1 MSVNNIFIWA
11 PTQRCGTGLL
21 QRLVTSSKEVLI
33 FGEDKFL
40 TDQLPSLMIEHAE
53 LDNDIKASTSKLAS
67 GDYNGWFP
75 SALPFYEDY
84 IEALAGSFNLMSD
97 AYSSTAKKLGFANWG
112 SKLPYVSTAQLS
124 AINTL
129 LPNSKHVFL
138 YRNLADVMKSMKG
151 RRWVADHK
159 QFKET
164 CNKWFNSLS
173 EIGSAFTGVNWM
185 YMLSHDKLIEKP
197 SFYMSELQSFLGLS
211 ELDIKVFDHKIN
223 TFIGEEQDG
232 HSETSYVKPVSLSDE
247 EETLCQ
253 QVQNEVEKLKLF
265 HFKDRI

>member
-40 TDQLPSLMIEHAE
+40 TDQLPSLMIEHSV
-53 LDNDIKASTSKLAS
+53 LDNDIKTSTSKLAS

-84 IEALAGSFNLMSD
+84 IEALSGSFNLISD

-112 SKLPYVSTAQLS
+112 SKLPYVSTVQLS

-129 LPNSKHVFL
+129 LPNAKHIFL
-138 YRNLADVMKSMKG
+138 YRNLTDVMKSIKA
-151 RRWVADHK
+151 RRWVSDK
-159 QFKET
+159 EQFKNI
-164 CNKWFNSLS
+164 CNKWYNSLK
-173 EIGSAFTGVNWM
+173 EIGGAFIGVDWM
-185 YMLSHDKLIEKP
+185 YMLSHDQLIKDP
-197 SFYMSELQSFLGLS
+197 SLYIRELENFLGLGA
-211 ELDIKVFDHKIN
+211 LDIKVFEHKIN
-223 TFIGEEQDG
+223 TFIGEEKNG
-232 HSETSYVKPVSLSDE
+232 HSETSYVMPESLTEYE
-247 EETLCQ
+247 ESLCQ

-265 HFKDRI
+265 HFKQSI

>member
-40 TDQLPSLMIEHAE
+40 TDWLPKLMIEHAE
-53 LDNDIKASTSKLAS
+53 LDNDIKDSTAKLAA
-67 GDYNGWFP
+67 GKLDGWYP

-97 AYSSTAKKLGFANWG
+97 AYSSTAEKLGFKNWG
-112 SKLPYVSTAQLS
+112 SKLPYVSAEQLN

-129 LPNSKHVFL
+129 LPNAKHIFL
-138 YRNLADVMKSMKG
+138 YRNLTDVMKSMKA
-151 RRWVADHK
+151 RRWVSDK
-159 QFKET
+159 EQFQNI
-164 CNKWFNSLS
+164 CNKWYNSLK
-173 EIGSAFTGVNWM
+173 EIGGAFIGVDWL
-185 YMLSHDKLIEKP
+185 YMLSHDQLINDP
-197 SFYMSELQSFLGLS
+197 SVYIRELENFLGLGA
-211 ELDIKVFDHKIN
+211 LDIKVFEHKIN
-223 TFIGEEQDG
+223 TFIGEEKNG
-232 HSETSYVKPVSLSDE
+232 HSETSYVMPESLTEYE
-247 EETLCQ
+247 ESLCQ

-265 HFKDRI
+265 HFKQSI

>member
-1 MSVNNIFIWA
+1 MTVENIFIWA

-21 QRLVTSSKEVLI
+21 QRLVTSSKEVLV

-40 TDQLPSLMIEHAE
+40 TDQLPKLMIEHAE
-53 LDNDIKASTSKLAS
+53 LDNDIKDSTSKLAS
-67 GDYNGWFP
+67 GNYDGWFP

-84 IEALAGSFNLMSD
+84 IEALANSFKLMAD

-129 LPNSKHVFL
+129 LPNSRHVFL
-138 YRNLADVMKSMKG
+138 YRNLADVMRSMKA
-151 RRWVADHK
+151 RRWVADQK
-159 QFKET
+159 QFKDI

-173 EIGSAFTGVNWM
+173 EIGSTFTGVNWM

-197 SFYMSELQSFLGLS
+197 AFYTVELQKFLGLS

-223 TFIGEEQDG
+223 TFIGEEKDG
-232 HSETSYVKPVSLSDE
+232 HSETSYVKPESLSDY
-247 EETLCQ
+247 EETLCR
-253 QVQNEVEKLKLF
+253 QVQNEVEKLKIF
-265 HFKDRI
+265 HFKKSI